1 MLQLAG
7 KLSLGICLMIFSL
20 QSSGQELYDIFE
32 SYNTAINKTRNK
44 ALLSAEQWTKPDKE
58 KSRLTKKDYFN
69 TRGLPDS
76 IVFFE
81 GRAAGNR
88 FLFHYDEND
97 RVALITGTVYQT
109 PIRNEFE
116 YTDDHRIIHTYI
128 RPEDSFVLFQTK
140 HTIFKAGKPALEY
153 TIEGLSKDTS
163 EIIYYNE
170 NGKEQYAKSDLGDE
184 FIREQV
190 FEWNEDNTR
199 LTIFELREG
208 DRELTEIRYY
218 DTKGNLLKRMETDDI
233 TLIASFEYD
242 EESKMTTSSYFT
254 YKNNYVYDEK
264 GYLKAIH
271 SENVIKESIDE
282 NSPEFVQIEF
292 KYQFR

>member
-1 MLQLAG
+1 MLKLAG
-7 KLSLGICLMIFSL
+7 KLSLGICLMIFSF

-32 SYNTAINKTRNK
+32 SYNTAANKTRNK
-44 ALLSAEQWTKPDKE
+44 ALLSAEQWRKSDKE
-58 KSRLTKKDYFN
+58 KSRLTKREYFN
-69 TRGLPDS
+69 ARGLPDS
-76 IVFFE
+76 IIFFD
-81 GRAAGNR
+81 GRTTGDR
-88 FLFHYDEND
+88 FLFNYDENYQ
-97 RVALITGTVYQT
+97 VTAISATVYGTQVK
-109 PIRNEFE
+109 NEFV
-116 YTDDHRIIHTYI
+116 YTDDHRIIHTYV
-128 RPEDSFVLFQTK
+128 RPEDSFVLSETK
-140 HTIFKAGKPALEY
+140 YTIYKAGKPALEY

-190 FEWNEDNTR
+190 FEWNEDNTM

-218 DTKGNLLKRMETDDI
+218 DTRGNLLKRMKADGTS
-233 TLIASFEYD
+233 LLASFEYD
-242 EESKMTTSSYFT
+242 EENKMTISSFFT

-271 SENVIKESIDE
+271 SENVVKESIDK
-282 NSPEFVQIEF
+282 NLPEFVQIEI